1 MFTSTFPLFGVLS
14 TWLTPYW
21 LLAAGVLVAMVVLGI
36 AYGALRLISR
46 RTALSIDSSPREGF
60 LLPVL
65 VLGAVLSVFA
75 IAVAFV
81 VPFEPLVRSVTRL
94 AAVTTERT
102 TVEVPADAKNL
113 EVDLRVVPAEVSL
126 LEVTAD
132 QNIYFSVELPGA
144 E

>member
-1 MFTSTFPLFGVLS
+1 MITSNFPLFGVIS

-36 AYGALRLISR
+36 AYGVIRLISR
-46 RTALSIDSSPREGF
+46 RAALSIDSSLREGF

-65 VLGAVLSVFA
+65 VLGAVVSVFA
-75 IAVAFV
+75 VAVAFV

-94 AAVTTERT
+94 AAATTELT
-102 TVEVPADAKNL
+102 TVEVPADAKNQ
-113 EVDLRVVPAEVSL
+113 EVDLGVVPAEVSL

-132 QNIYFSVELPGA
+132 QNMYFTVELP
-144 E
+144 